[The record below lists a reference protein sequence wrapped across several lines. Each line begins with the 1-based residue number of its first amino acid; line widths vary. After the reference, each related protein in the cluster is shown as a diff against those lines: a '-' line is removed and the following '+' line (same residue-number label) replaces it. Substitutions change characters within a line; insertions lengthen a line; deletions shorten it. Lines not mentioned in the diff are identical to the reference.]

1 MESLILSRSKVDR
14 EPSSLQIEINETAS
28 SFEILSLYL
37 EDIFE
42 QRMPNSNQEKYEFL
56 KNIFTSK
63 DFIGLKFK
71 QYQPAHKNLLL
82 KAFKDSYAFQEKDIY
97 EVCEVLDTLIELQKK
112 HGFTYSLKR
121 ELLENIKNPK
131 LSFSQHILMGILFVG
146 SLKSSVGLDLASNL
160 DSTLIKSGN
169 RNFRFGEPHISGH
182 NKPGDNGVKLPHTH
196 LGFYVDLGND
206 KKESFALHVL
216 IK

>member
-1 MESLILSRSKVDR
+1 METLTLNRAGIER
-14 EPSSLQIEINETAS
+14 EQSSLQKEIEETAS
-28 SFEILSLYL
+28 SFGILSLYL
-37 EDIFE
+37 DDIFE
-42 QRMPNSNQEKYEFL
+42 KRMPNSDQEKYEFL
-56 KNIFTSK
+56 QNIFTSQ
-63 DFIGLKFK
+63 DFFGLKFK
-71 QYQPAHKNLLL
+71 QYQPGYKNLLL
-82 KAFKDSYAFQEKDIY
+82 RAFKDNFTFQENDID

-112 HGFTYSLKR
+112 HGFTYNLKR
-121 ELLENIKNPK
+121 ELLENIKNPQ
-131 LSFSQHILMGILFVG
+131 LSFIQHILMGILFVG
-146 SLKSSVGLDLASNL
+146 SLQANVGLDLASNP

-206 KKESFALHVL
+206 KKESFALHIL